1 MSVDAAGKSACATEK
16 ASYNTRLRYGGIG
29 AFFLLLAG
37 VLDPATAPQSVSFDD
52 VSARAGLDAVLRN
65 GATPE
70 KHLIEATAGG
80 VAVFDYDGDGLVDI
94 FITNGARQP
103 GLDKP
108 DPSWWN
114 RLYRN
119 RGDGTFE
126 DVTVKAGLGGEG
138 FSMGAAVADYDND
151 GHPDLFVA
159 GVKRN
164 FLYHNRGDGTF
175 EDVTAKAGLHNEP
188 WSVSAGWFDYDG
200 DGLLDLLVVNY
211 VNWDSDHE
219 PVCQDP
225 HSGQRAHCDPRLY
238 TGLPNTLYHNDGG
251 GKFTDVSSA
260 AGIRQ
265 HIGKGMGVAFADY
278 DGDGRLDAFVAN
290 DTVPNFLFHN
300 DGNGHFTES
309 AIKAG
314 VAFNDDG
321 RALSSMGVDFRDVD
335 NDGRPDLFLT
345 ALVNE
350 TYPLYRN
357 LGKGLFSDFTYRSRV
372 GAATIATTG
381 WGNGIYDFNNDG
393 RKDLFSANGDLNE
406 NAEAISGRSARQTNT
421 VLVQL
426 PNGTFDALAVGP
438 RARYRGAAFGDFDND
453 GRVDVVVCRLGER
466 PLVLHNQSP
475 GGNHWLGLKLVGRAG
490 ARAGTRRD
498 DGSDGQKGRKNQD
511 SQAEAPAPL
520 SPSPSP
526 SPSPSLSE
534 GGSNRDGIGAQVHI
548 RTSAGEQWNQ
558 VTTSVGYASSS
569 DVRVHFGLG
578 AAGRASVEIR
588 WPSGRVQQLGEVA
601 ADRYLT
607 VREP

>member
-1 MSVDAAGKSACATEK
+1 M
-16 ASYNTRLRYGGIG
+16 
-29 AFFLLLAG
+29 
-37 VLDPATAPQSVSFDD
+37 
-52 VSARAGLDAVLRN
+52 
-65 GATPE
+65 
-70 KHLIEATAGG
+70 AGG
-80 VAVFDYDGDGLVDI
+80 VAVFDYDGDGLLDI
-94 FITNGARQP
+94 FVTNGALQP
-103 GLDKP
+103 GLTKP

-126 DVTVKAGLGGEG
+126 DVTVRAGLGGEG
-138 FSMGAAVADYDND
+138 FSMGAAAADYDND

-175 EDVTAKAGLHNEP
+175 EEVTAKAGLHNEP

-200 DGLLDLLVVNY
+200 DGLLDLFVVNY
-211 VNWDSDHE
+211 VNWDPDHE

-238 TGLPNTLYHNDGG
+238 MGLPNTLYHNDGG
-251 GKFTDVSSA
+251 GKFTDVSA
-260 AGIRQ
+260 EAGIRQ
-265 HIGKGMGVAFADY
+265 HIGKGMAVAFADY
-278 DGDGRLDAFVAN
+278 DGDGRPDAFVAN

-309 AIKAG
+309 AVRAG

-335 NDGRPDLFLT
+335 NDGRPDLFVT

-372 GAATIATTG
+372 GAATITTTG
-381 WGNGIYDFNNDG
+381 WGGGIYDFDNDG
-393 RKDLFSANGDLNE
+393 RKDLFCANGDLND
-406 NAEAISGRSARQTNT
+406 NSEAISGRAARQPNT
-421 VLVQL
+421 VLVQM
-426 PNGTFDALAVGP
+426 PNGTFEPLTIGP
-438 RARYRGAAFGDFDND
+438 PARYRGAAFGDFDND
-453 GRVDVVVCRLGER
+453 GRVDAVVCRLGEK
-466 PLVLHNQSP
+466 PLVLQNQSP
-475 GGNHWLGLKLVGRAG
+475 GGNHWLGLKLVGRAV
-490 ARAGTRRD
+490 
-498 DGSDGQKGRKNQD
+498 
-511 SQAEAPAPL
+511 P
-520 SPSPSP
+520 
-526 SPSPSLSE
+526 
-534 GGSNRDGIGAQVHI
+534 NRDSGVPASGAVPSRNDVAASRDTAVPGRDREGAVRAASSRDAIGAQVHI

-558 VTTSVGYASSS
+558 VTTSVGYAGSS

-578 AAGRASVEIR
+578 AARRATVEIR
-588 WPSGRVQQLGEVA
+588 WPSGRLQQLGEVA
-601 ADRYLT
+601 VDRYLT